1 MEQIMLT
8 PTLAQLRQQMKDHP
22 AAPAVYSVLWDYATP
37 VAVFDRLRREHQCC
51 FLLESADHSSPGGR
65 YSFLGFSPRLEIT
78 FRQHTAQVKSEE
90 GTEEYTVENPMEF
103 LRSLMK
109 PYRTPTV
116 PGLPKFTGGLIGYFG
131 YDTVRYLEPTLTNV
145 GEDDLQMPDC
155 HLFLYDEIVAF
166 DHFSNHLMLISN
178 IRREEDVEQAYEQ
191 LRRKGE
197 ELVERISAPLN
208 PQAPAYRGKMK
219 ITSNLNADA
228 YQSMVEQAKE
238 FILDGDIFQIVLS
251 QRFEVENPPD
261 SFEMYRR
268 LRAENPSPYL
278 YYFQH
283 PDYCIAGAS
292 PEKLVSVEN
301 GIAST
306 RPIAGTMPRGR
317 TPQEDQQL
325 EKDLL
330 GDAKERSEHMMLVDL
345 GRNDIGKVSRFGS
358 VKVEQLMK
366 IERYSQVMH
375 LVSDVSGRLKPECDS
390 LDALMAVIPAGTLSG
405 APKVRAMELIDSLEQ
420 YKRGVYGGTI
430 GYLGFDGNLDTCICI
445 RTALYRNGKAY
456 VQAGAGIVADSS
468 PEREY
473 RETCN
478 KAGAV
483 LQAMEQAKE
492 LEQEVRV

>member
-1 MEQIMLT
+1 MLT
-8 PTLAQLRQQMKDHP
+8 PSLTQLRQQLKDYP

-37 VAVFDRLRREHQCC
+37 VAVFDRLRQEHNCC
-51 FLLESADHSSPGGR
+51 FLLESADHSGAGGR
-65 YSFLGFSPRLEIT
+65 YSFMGFSPRLEISIAH
-78 FRQHTAQVKSEE
+78 HTARVTSRE
-90 GTEEYTVENPMEF
+90 GTVEYGADQPMEL
-103 LRSLMK
+103 LRTLMK

-166 DHFSNHLMLISN
+166 DHFSNHLMLIRN
-178 IRREEDVEQAYEQ
+178 LRREEDLEQAYEQ
-191 LRRKGE
+191 LARRGE
-197 ELVERISAPLN
+197 QLVELLSAPVK
-208 PQAPAYRGKMK
+208 PRIAAFSGEMK
-219 ITSNLNADA
+219 VSSNLTGDA
-228 YQSMVEQAKE
+228 YQTMVEQAKE
-238 FILDGDIFQIVLS
+238 HILDGDIFQIVLS

-301 GIAST
+301 GVAST

-325 EKDLL
+325 EQALL
-330 GDAKERSEHMMLVDL
+330 GDPKERSEHMMLVDL

-358 VKVEQLMK
+358 VKVDQLMR

-375 LVSDVSGRLKPECDS
+375 LVSDVSGRLKPQCDS
-390 LDALMAVIPAGTLSG
+390 LDALMAVLPAGTLSG
-405 APKVRAMELIDSLEQ
+405 APKVRAMELIDSFEQ

-430 GYLGFDGNLDTCICI
+430 GYLGFDGTLDTCICI
-445 RTALYRNGKAY
+445 RTALYRGGKAY

-483 LQAMEQAKE
+483 LQAMKEAKK
-492 LEQEVRV
+492 LEQEVRA